1 MNRLQIARAAKVR
14 GFSLLEL
21 MIVLVIL
28 SLIAGAVF
36 SQMGQAQTRLA
47 AEETKLDDFG
57 QARDFV
63 DQFFRDANQIGNP
76 NIRMFDTT
84 QTFSPALTQ
93 QVSGCAATPSSCT
106 YSWANPYINDNRFAM
121 GLTYINQNEIHFE
134 GSVNGTGTV
143 QSVIYKI
150 NGSGSC
156 TLCMQ
161 RSQIDKISGDP
172 LTGQNSAN
180 WGTEVNDVQTTP
192 VFRYFQYD
200 GTEITTT
207 SLPCGLPAD
216 YTTQACAQALANVKT
231 IQINLT
237 IRNPNI
243 IDLRTGLA
251 IETSFE
257 GEVSLNNCSMAASGQ
272 NVSCQ

>member
-1 MNRLQIARAAKVR
+1 MNSSKQR
-14 GFSLLEL
+14 GFTLLEL
-21 MIVLVIL
+21 LIVIVIL
-28 SLIAGAVF
+28 GLIAGAVF
-36 SQMGQAQTRLA
+36 SQLGDAQTRLS

-63 DQFFRDANQIGNP
+63 DQFFRDINQIGNP

-84 QTFSPALTQ
+84 SLSFSPALTSQ
-93 QVSGCAATPSSCT
+93 TAFT
-106 YSWANPYINDNRFAM
+106 YANQYINDNRFAI
-121 GLTYINQNEIHFE
+121 GLTKIDQNEIDFE

-150 NGSGSC
+150 NGSGTC
-156 TLCMQ
+156 ALCMQ
-161 RSQIDKISGDP
+161 RSQIDKIVGDP
-172 LTGQNSAN
+172 LTGQNTPN

-200 GTEITTT
+200 GTEITSASACPLPVDYSI
-207 SLPCGLPAD
+207 SL
-216 YTTQACAQALANVKT
+216 TCAQELANVKT

-243 IDLRTGLA
+243 IDQRTGLA